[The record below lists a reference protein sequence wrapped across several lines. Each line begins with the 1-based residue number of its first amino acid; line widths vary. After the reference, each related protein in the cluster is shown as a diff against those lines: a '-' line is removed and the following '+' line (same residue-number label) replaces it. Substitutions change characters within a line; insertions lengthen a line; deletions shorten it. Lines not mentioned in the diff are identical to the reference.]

1 MGNVLFQI
9 QIGHA
14 TKGLATVSTARPAQ
28 PVHARAPIPIST
40 ARMAEGSEY
49 RTRRR
54 LETDRVRAVQHFRS
68 IECSMSRSAYFQATF
83 IGIMYN

>member
-1 MGNVLFQI
+1 MGTVLFQI
-9 QIGHA
+9 QIRHA
-14 TKGLATVSTARPAQ
+14 TKGQATVSTARPAQ

-54 LETDRVRAVQHFRS
+54 LETDRVRAVQHIRS
-68 IECSMSRSAYFQATF
+68 VECLMRRSAELQKR
-83 IGIMYN
+83 ILRRRV